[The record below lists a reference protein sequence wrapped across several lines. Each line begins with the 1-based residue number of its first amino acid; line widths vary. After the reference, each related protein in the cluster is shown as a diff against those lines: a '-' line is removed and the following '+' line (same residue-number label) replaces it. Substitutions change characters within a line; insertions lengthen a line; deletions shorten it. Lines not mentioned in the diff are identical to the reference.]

1 MRIAAVSCALLASV
15 ASSLAC
21 SIGCSPATTPAPVD
35 PAVTL
40 VVAPSAATPAK
51 VIEAPGEPLAAATS
65 EPPSDDPETP
75 EPAPIVPPRGRGRPP
90 RQQTPAMR
98 LSTLRRGV
106 TVKWSTKVGKTTFR
120 TTMAQAGDKI
130 VIGTHGA
137 TLGGQNERDDGVYVL
152 DAKTGAVKVAIAT
165 PGAGD
170 RDVGGVAVDA
180 DRVYFTTDNG
190 QLVCATLAGLVTW
203 KVQLHG
209 KVRPAPALADLDGDG
224 QVDVV
229 VGDELGFL
237 SAFEGKSGRRLWQKT
252 TSVNEYGAKGY
263 VGGPAIV
270 DVDGDGKDDVVA
282 GARDG
287 VLAAYRGRDG
297 QVLWSVSNTSGIHA
311 SPVVFDA
318 DGDGRMEILAAWSY
332 SDVRILDAKTGGA
345 RWSQTLEQ
353 DSGGIEGL
361 FGTPVPV
368 PFPAQAGSGPI
379 LLAPTAW
386 WGRDDGIIEVG
397 PQRRAF
403 RSQEGRVSSTA
414 IVTDL
419 DGDGAIEAILGT
431 ESGQILA
438 LGANG
443 TRAIVA
449 AVKGAIEAPMML
461 ADVDGDGTFE
471 LLVASNDGSLTC
483 YTTGST
489 ARPTIARFRGDTP
502 HNRGAIGVKLAGWPL
517 TPLPSTAVLIPPPSG
532 VGGVKRGPVP
542 GF

>member
-1 MRIAAVSCALLASV
+1 MRPTA
-15 ASSLAC
+15 
-21 SIGCSPATTPAPVD
+21 
-35 PAVTL
+35 
-40 VVAPSAATPAK
+40 
-51 VIEAPGEPLAAATS
+51 
-65 EPPSDDPETP
+65 
-75 EPAPIVPPRGRGRPP
+75 
-90 RQQTPAMR
+90 
-98 LSTLRRGV
+98 LRRPV
-106 TVKWSTKVGKTTFR
+106 QVKWTTKVGRTSFR

-130 VIGTHGA
+130 VIGTHGS
-137 TLGGQNERDDGVYVL
+137 TLAGQNEKDDGVYVL
-152 DAKTGAVKVAIAT
+152 DAKTGAIKATIVT

-170 RDVGGVAVDA
+170 RDVGGVAVDS
-180 DRVYFTTDNG
+180 DRVYFTTDNA
-190 QLVCATLAGLVTW
+190 QLVAATLAGQIVW
-203 KVQLHG
+203 KAPLHG

-237 SAFEGKSGRRLWQKT
+237 SAFEGKTGRRLWQKA

-263 VGGPAIV
+263 IGGAAIA
-270 DVDGDGKDDVVA
+270 DVDGDGKDDVIA

-297 QVLWSVSNTSGIHA
+297 QVLWSVQDSSGMHA
-311 SPVVFDA
+311 SPIVFDA

-332 SDVRILDAKTGGA
+332 SMIRILDSKTGGT
-345 RWSQTLEQ
+345 RWSQQLEQ

-368 PFPAQAGSGPI
+368 PFPALAGAGPVI
-379 LLAPTAW
+379 VAPTAW

-397 PQRRAF
+397 TQRRAF
-403 RSQEGRVSSTA
+403 RSQEGRVSSSSV
-414 IVTDL
+414 VTDL
-419 DGDGAIEAILGT
+419 DGDGSIEAILGT
-431 ESGQILA
+431 ESGHILA

-443 TRAIVA
+443 TRAIVTA
-449 AVKGAIEAPMML
+449 AKGAVEATPML

-489 ARPTIARFRGDTP
+489 AKPTVARFRGDTT

-517 TPLPSTAVLIPPPSG
+517 NPPSSAMVRPPPPSPM
-532 VGGVKRGPVP
+532 VRPPPSKNNRSP